1 MGGINMYQVVLLV
14 VSIVILVVL
23 ITKLHVHPFFSL
35 LFVSLA
41 VGVASGLPLADVS
54 TMVAAG
60 FGGTM
65 QNIGIVIICGV
76 IIGEI
81 LEQTGGAQKIAAS
94 IIRVIGKKRSP
105 LATAITG
112 GIVSIPTFCDSG
124 FVILNPVIRAL
135 SRAGKIPYMVLVT
148 ALMTG
153 LLTTH
158 SLVPPTPGPVA
169 AAGILGADVGKVMLY
184 GLIISIPV
192 ILGTL
197 LWCNSKFIRTKFPEI
212 APSDGDESTEAFDEK
227 EKNAPSTFMSYMPIL
242 IPIVLIVV
250 RSFTNMYA
258 NAELSWVQIIN
269 FIGTPYIALMIG
281 ALFCFLLPK
290 KLTADVTDTWISRAI
305 KGGAEIVL
313 ITGIA
318 GSFGKILQGTGVGN
332 VLADIISNLSL
343 PSILLP
349 FVISAI
355 ILIAQGSA
363 TVALTTTSA
372 IILPLLPALGISPE
386 LAVIA
391 IAGGSFCGV
400 LPQGSYF
407 WCVTNL
413 AGYDI
418 KKGYVAVTA
427 TTFVMGAIALVS
439 IGVFSLF
446 VA

>member
-1 MGGINMYQVVLLV
+1 MYQIILLV
-14 VSIVILVVL
+14 VSIVLLVVL

-35 LFVSLA
+35 LLVSLV
-41 VGVASGLPLADVS
+41 VGVVSGLNLADVA
-54 TMVAAG
+54 TMVASG

-81 LEQTGGAQKIAAS
+81 LEQTGGAHKIANS
-94 IIRVIGKKRSP
+94 IIKIVGKKRAP
-105 LATAITG
+105 LATSITG

-124 FVILNPVIRAL
+124 FVILNPVIKAL
-135 SRAGKIPYMVLVT
+135 SRAGNIPYMVLVT
-148 ALMTG
+148 ALMSG

-184 GLIISIPV
+184 GLIVSIPV

-197 LWCNSKFIRTKFPEI
+197 LWCNSKFIRNKYPEL
-212 APSDGDESTEAFDEK
+212 APMDDGDSTVSFDEK
-227 EKNAPSTFMSYMPIL
+227 VRNAPSTYMSYMPIV
-242 IPIVLIVV
+242 IPIVLIVA
-250 RSFTNMYA
+250 RSFAGLYA
-258 NAELSWVQIIN
+258 NPELMWVQIIN
-269 FIGTPYIALMIG
+269 FIGTPFIALMLG

-290 KLTADVTDTWISRAI
+290 KLTKEVTDTWISKAI

-318 GSFGKILQGTGVGN
+318 GSFGKVLQGTGVGD
-332 VLADIISNLSL
+332 VLAEGISKLSL
-343 PSILLP
+343 PSVILP
-349 FVISAI
+349 FAISAI

-372 IILPLLPALGISPE
+372 IVLPLLPALGISPE
-386 LAVIA
+386 LAVIS
-391 IAGGSFCGV
+391 IAAGSFCGV

-407 WCVTNL
+407 WCVANL

-427 TTFVMGAIALVS
+427 TTFIMGAIGLASVW
-439 IGVFSLF
+439 IFSLF
-446 VA
+446 VH

>member
-1 MGGINMYQVVLLV
+1 MYSVFLLIL
-14 VSIVILVVL
+14 SIILLMVL
-23 ITKLHVHPFFSL
+23 ITKLKVHAFFSL
-35 LFVSLA
+35 LLVSLI
-41 VGVASGLPLADVS
+41 VGVAAGLPLADVA

-81 LEQTGGAQKIAAS
+81 LEHTGGAQKIADS
-94 IIRVIGKKRSP
+94 IIKLIGIKRAP
-105 LATAITG
+105 LATGVTG

-135 SRAGKIPYMVLVT
+135 SRSGKIPYMVLVT
-148 ALMTG
+148 SLMCG

-169 AAGILGADVGKVMLY
+169 AAGILGADIGKVMLY
-184 GLIISIPV
+184 GLIVSVPV

-197 LWCNSKFIRTKFPEI
+197 LWCNSKYIRRKYPEL
-212 APSDGDESTEAFDEK
+212 APADETMTTEEFDEK
-227 EKNAPSTFMSYMPIL
+227 VKNAPSTFMSYMPIV
-242 IPIVLIVV
+242 IPIILIVV
-250 RSFTNMYA
+250 RSFTNLYA
-258 NAELSWVQIIN
+258 NPELLWVEIIN

-290 KLTADVTDTWISRAI
+290 KLTSEVTDTWITSAI
-305 KGGAEIVL
+305 KGSAEIVL

-318 GSFGKILQGTGVGN
+318 GSFGKVLQGTGVGD
-332 VLADIISNLSL
+332 VLANMISKLNL
-343 PSILLP
+343 PSVILP
-349 FVISAI
+349 FLISAI

-372 IILPLLPALGISPE
+372 IILPLLSALNISPE

-407 WCVTNL
+407 WCVTKL

-427 TTFVMGAIALVS
+427 TTFIMGAVAFVS
-439 IGVFSLF
+439 ILVLSLF
-446 VA
+446 VS

>member
-1 MGGINMYQVVLLV
+1 MYSVFLLVISVVLLM
-14 VSIVILVVL
+14 VL
-23 ITKLHVHPFFSL
+23 ITKLKVHAFFSL
-35 LFVSLA
+35 LLISLII
-41 VGVASGLPLADVS
+41 GVASGLPLADVA
-54 TMVAAG
+54 TMVAGG

-76 IIGEI
+76 IIGEV
-81 LEQTGGAQKIAAS
+81 LECTGGAQKIANS
-94 IIRVIGKKRSP
+94 IIKLVGIKRAP
-105 LATAITG
+105 LATSLTG

-124 FVILNPVIRAL
+124 FVILNPVIKAL
-135 SRAGKIPYMVLVT
+135 SKSGNIPYMVLVT
-148 ALMTG
+148 ALMSG

-158 SLVPPTPGPVA
+158 SLVPPTPGPIA

-184 GLIISIPV
+184 GIIISVPV

-197 LWCNSKFIRTKFPEI
+197 LWCNSKFIRRKFPEI
-212 APSDGDESTEAFDEK
+212 ADGDTNIDSEAFNQK
-227 EKNAPSTFMSYMPIL
+227 VKNAPSTFMSFL
-242 IPIVLIVV
+242 PIVLPIILIVT

-258 NAELSWVQIIN
+258 NPELMWVQIVG
-269 FIGTPYIALMIG
+269 FIGTPYIALLIG
-281 ALFCFLLPK
+281 ALVSFLLPK
-290 KLTADVTDTWISRAI
+290 KLTEEVTDTWISNAI
-305 KGGAEIVL
+305 KNSAEIIL

-318 GSFGKILQGTGVGN
+318 GSFGKVLQGIGVGD
-332 VLADIISNLSL
+332 VLAGIISKANL
-343 PSILLP
+343 PSIILP

-363 TVALTTTSA
+363 TVALTTASA

-407 WCVTNL
+407 WCVTKL
-413 AGYDI
+413 AGFDI
-418 KKGYVAVTA
+418 KKGYIAVTA
-427 TTFVMGAIALVS
+427 TTFVMGGIALVS
-439 IGVFSLF
+439 IWIMSLF